1 MQHQHRQHQQTP
13 PPSSPSSPSK
23 RSILNSPDQHL
34 SSRHHHYRGPSSPLA
49 YVAPIDTF
57 FTSPRQPADQAAYA
71 YQHRRSQRSSIDS
84 TVPSPQD
91 LAREYLRS
99 PGSEHSS
106 TISDPS
112 PIITTPVSTKS
123 PLHQASSAIPKD
135 VVHHEHSHDDQTGDR
150 HEIDSSESGRY
161 PTQGDLKG
169 ERHLAFIMS
178 IYLVSL
184 RSKLPAEL
192 LVADRQIMCSR
203 LQDLESIPTTP
214 VLSLARVSILSLY
227 HRNKIKRA

>member
-1 MQHQHRQHQQTP
+1 
-13 PPSSPSSPSK
+13 
-23 RSILNSPDQHL
+23 LDLPDQHL
-34 SSRHHHYRGPSSPLA
+34 SPRQDHYRGPSSPLA

-57 FTSPRQPADQAAYA
+57 FTSPRQPADQAAYT
-71 YQHRRSQRSSIDS
+71 YQRHRSQRSSIDS

-91 LAREYLRS
+91 LAREYLHS

-106 TISDPS
+106 PISDPS

-123 PLHQASSAIPKD
+123 PLHQASSAISKD

-150 HEIDSSESGRY
+150 HGFDSSESGRY

-178 IYLVSL
+178 IYFVSL
-184 RSKLPAEL
+184 RSKLPAKL
-192 LVADRQIMCSR
+192 LVADRPIMCSR
-203 LQDLESIPTTP
+203 LQDLESIPTTQ
-214 VLSLARVSILSLY
+214 VLSLARVLILSLF
-227 HRNKIKRA
+227 HRHKIKRT